1 MDDEDIA
8 LDIHDDACNESST
21 EVLATIFL

>member
-21 EVLATIFL
+21 EVLETSLL